1 MSQEFE
7 SKVWTRR
14 EALELLG
21 IGAAAA
27 AFPRLAA
34 AQAPA
39 SSSTAA
45 PAFPKGAVIRTILK
59 DYAPEELAGSAT
71 LFHEHMSFA
80 DNFMTRWNGYAAETR
95 AANAPPAG
103 AGGRAGAAGR
113 VGGGAAAAG
122 GGAATT
128 AAAGGA
134 ATTGAAGAAAPTAAG
149 AARGGRAGGT
159 AAPAGPFF
167 MQDVDL
173 MADELSIAKREGI
186 GCIVDGGHPDMGRDI
201 NFLRQISMKSGMPIV
216 AGGGFYTQPFYP
228 KEISTWSEEQIVQ
241 ALIKQTETDPIG
253 VFGEI
258 GSWDDITAD
267 ERKVFRAVGK
277 AHVATNIPIFTHTGI
292 PGKSALEQL
301 DLLEDAGVKP
311 SHIVIGHLGNLVDAN
326 VQVQKAICKRGA
338 FIGFDRQ
345 GGAGDAQQ
353 VPMVMALIEAGYAD
367 NLMFSADISGA
378 NQMKRNNGQGY
389 AKTLTVFVPKLK
401 AAGASDEV
409 LRRIMQDN
417 PRRFL
422 AFVPKKARK
431 A

>member
-1 MSQEFE
+1 MSQDFP
-7 SKVWTRR
+7 SPGWTRR
-14 EALELLG
+14 EMLG
-21 IGAAAA
+21 MLGMGVAAAA
-27 AFPRLAA
+27 LPEFASVVSAA
-34 AQAPA
+34 TPV
-39 SSSTAA
+39 
-45 PAFPKGAVIRTILK
+45 FPKGAIIRTILQ
-59 DYAPEELAGSAT
+59 DYAPEDLAGGAA
-71 LFHEHMSFA
+71 LFHEHLSFA

-95 AANAPPAG
+95 AANAPPAP
-103 AGGRAGAAGR
+103 AGGRAGGAAGGP
-113 VGGGAAAAG
+113 GGGAGRAG
-122 GGAATT
+122 G
-128 AAAGGA
+128 AAGGA
-134 ATTGAAGAAAPTAAG
+134 
-149 AARGGRAGGT
+149 GRAGGAAP

-167 MQDVDL
+167 MQDLDL
-173 MADELSIAKREGI
+173 MTSEMTIAKSEGI

-201 NFLRQISMKSGMPIV
+201 NFLRQLSMKSGMPIV

-228 KEISTWSEEQIVQ
+228 KEIATMSEEQIVQ

-267 ERKVFRAVGK
+267 ERKVFRAIGK

-292 PGKSALEQL
+292 PGKSAMEQL

-311 SHIVIGHLGNLVDAN
+311 NRIVIGHLGNLVDNN
-326 VQVQKAICKRGA
+326 VAVQKAICKRGA

-345 GGAGDAQQ
+345 GGPGDGPQ
-353 VPMVMALIEAGYAD
+353 VTMAMALIEAGYAD

-378 NQMKRNNGQGY
+378 GTMKKNGGQGY
-389 AKTLTVFVPKLK
+389 AKTLTVFVPKIK
-401 AAGASDEV
+401 AAGATDEV
-409 LRRIMQDN
+409 LRGIMVDN